1 MDRKEGSLVKCISA
15 YGRKIGFLVFLSL
28 CVSGLSL
35 CFVYGVRYAVDAAG
49 AGYVRRTTFFIVLT
63 VILLAVR
70 VVAGTA
76 YRYSG
81 DKTKAALARDLRKT
95 AFSEL
100 FSLNT
105 SSFRE
110 KRGGDIMEKLSKD
123 VDMVASDTVRLLPAV
138 AGSVFRLVGTIVLLF
153 LLDARFAGVFLI
165 GSAFTVLSVCLLRNR
180 LKSYARIVREKD
192 GASYGFMLDSFRAF
206 RTVKAYRAEE
216 LVKERSSCLLEECY
230 RAQVKKSARLAA
242 MRALWF
248 VCGNLGFLFA
258 ILYFVAAVAVG
269 KEIGTV
275 VSVILLLAGVRD
287 PVGSVAGLIAAKKVR
302 AVGTERLR
310 ELCAGERSSCC
321 PIRMNDFDEIVFD
334 GVGFSYGNKEVLRS
348 VSFRIRRG
356 EKVCFTGRSGEGKS
370 TLFDLLIGIADPGEG
385 EVKIFEGGSFYLP
398 KETDGLFALVP
409 QTVRLPA
416 GTIRAN
422 VTCFGRDV
430 TEEEIAEAIGIC
442 SAEFIFDLPRGIDSE
457 IGEGGANLSEG
468 QCQRLA
474 LMRALLSRRPILMLD
489 EATSALD
496 PETEEKVLRAV
507 TSLPGKTCIMISHR
521 ETALRYSDREYRLKD
536 GAITEIAKESI

>member
-1 MDRKEGSLVKCISA
+1 MDRKEDRLAKCISA
-15 YGRKIGFLVFLSL
+15 YGRKVKFLVFLSL

-35 CFVYGVRYAVDAAG
+35 CFVYGVRYAVDAAE
-49 AGYVRRTTFFIVLT
+49 AGDVRKTTFCIALT

-70 VVAGTA
+70 IVAGTA
-76 YRYSG
+76 YRYFG

-95 AFSEL
+95 AYSEL

-110 KRGGDIMEKLSKD
+110 KRGGDLMEKLSKD
-123 VDMVASDTVRLLPAV
+123 VDKVSADTVRLLPAA

-153 LLDARFAGVFLI
+153 LLDAKFAGVFLI
-165 GSAFTVLSVCLLRNR
+165 GSAVTVLSVYLFRNR
-180 LKSYARIVREKD
+180 LKNYARIVREKD
-192 GASYGFMLDSFRAF
+192 GASYGFMLDSFHSF
-206 RTVKAYRAEE
+206 RTVKAYRAED
-216 LVKERSSCLLEECY
+216 LVKEKSARLLEECY
-230 RAQVKKSARLAA
+230 RAQVKKSALLAG
-242 MRALWF
+242 MRVLWF

-258 ILYFVAAVAVG
+258 VVYFGAGIAAGKGVG
-269 KEIGTV
+269 SV

-287 PVGSVAGLIAAKKVR
+287 PVGSIAGLIAAKKVR

-310 ELCAGERSSCC
+310 ELCAGERS
-321 PIRMNDFDEIVFD
+321 PDRFVRLTDFGEIVFD
-334 GVGFSYGNKEVLRS
+334 GVRFSYGNKEVLKG
-348 VSFRIRRG
+348 VSFRIKQG
-356 EKVCFTGRSGEGKS
+356 EKVCFVGRSGEGKS
-370 TLFDLLIGIADPGEG
+370 TLFDLMIGIADPGEG
-385 EVKIFEGGSFYLP
+385 DVKICADENSYLP

-409 QTVRLPA
+409 QAARLAA

-422 VTCFGRDV
+422 VTCFRRDV
-430 TEEEIAEAIGIC
+430 TDEEIAEAIGLC

-457 IGEGGANLSEG
+457 IGEGGANFSEG

-474 LMRALLSRRPILMLD
+474 LMRAVLSRRPVLVLD

-496 PETEEKVLRAV
+496 PETEEKVLRAL

-521 ETALRYSDREYRLKD
+521 GAALRYSDRAYRLED
-536 GAITEIAKESI
+536 GNIKEIEKE